1 MAKSPFHVD
10 NRPLSPAEELRSQL
24 DELEAKIGRLGYG
37 LGQGAL
43 AIPPLFDT
51 VTEGLVA
58 FQAEGHS
65 MRAEEARLKTA
76 AADLKR
82 KAKVFLREVGGPET
96 LKEARRSQQP
106 DPTHWWWYLDE
117 LVADERRAR
126 LRRILLVVAG
136 VVAAVLLL
144 VVLYELLLAPDPA
157 TRERLKLQQNAESLA
172 IAGDLTAALGEVE
185 QALAIAPNNPDLL
198 LLKGGLQQNLG
209 QSAEAKETFAA
220 AQAALDDREDF
231 LLARGRTYLLL
242 DQAQEAEADAQ
253 EVIDLNPES
262 APGYLL
268 LGRSHQLQENYLD
281 AILAYEQASTLAET
295 QGNSRLAATARV
307 NLGILLQQQRAQ

>member
-1 MAKSPFHVD
+1 MAKSPFYVD
-10 NRPLSPAEELRSQL
+10 SRPLSPAEELRSRL

-37 LGQGAL
+37 LGQEAL
-43 AIPPLFDT
+43 TIPPLFDT

-96 LKEARRSQQP
+96 LKEARRSHQP
-106 DPTHWWWYLDE
+106 DPTHWWWYLDK
-117 LVADERRAR
+117 LVANERRAW
-126 LRRILLVVAG
+126 LRRVLLVVAG
-136 VVAAVLLL
+136 VVAALILL
-144 VVLYELLLAPDPA
+144 VTLYELFLAPDPA

-172 IAGDLTAALGEVE
+172 ISGDLTGALAEVE
-185 QALAIAPNNPDLL
+185 QALAIAPDNPDLL
-198 LLKGGLQQNLG
+198 LLKGGLQKNLG
-209 QSAEAKETFAA
+209 QSAEAEETFAA
-220 AQAALDDREDF
+220 AEAALENREDF

-242 DQAQEAEADAQ
+242 DQAQEALDDSQEAIA
-253 EVIDLNPES
+253 LNPES
-262 APGYLL
+262 APGYML
-268 LGRSHQLQENYLD
+268 LGRSHQMLENYMD
-281 AILAYEQASTLAET
+281 AIFAYEQAGTLAEM

-307 NLGILLQQQRAQ
+307 NLGFLLQQQRAQ

>member
-1 MAKSPFHVD
+1 MAKSPSHVD
-10 NRPLSPAEELRSQL
+10 NKPLSSAEEVHSQL

-37 LGQGAL
+37 LGQEAL
-43 AIPPLFDT
+43 TILSLFDT

-96 LKEARRSQQP
+96 LKEARRSHQP
-106 DPTHWWWYLDE
+106 DPTHWWWYPDK

-126 LRRILLVVAG
+126 LRKILLVVVG
-136 VVAAVLLL
+136 VVAALLLL

-172 IAGDLTAALGEVE
+172 ISGDLIAALGEVE
-185 QALAIAPNNPDLL
+185 QALVIAPDNPDLL
-198 LLKGGLQQNLG
+198 LLKAGLQQSLG
-209 QSAEAKETFAA
+209 QNAEAEETFAA
-220 AQAALDDREDF
+220 AESVLGNRENF

-242 DQAQEAEADAQ
+242 GQAQEALADAQ
-253 EVIDLNPES
+253 EAVALNPES
-262 APGYLL
+262 APGYMLV
-268 LGRSHQLQENYLD
+268 GRSHQLLENYMD
-281 AILAYEQASTLAET
+281 AIFAYEQASTLAEM

-307 NLGILLQQQRAQ
+307 NLGFLLQQQRAQ

>member
-1 MAKSPFHVD
+1 MVKSPFHVD
-10 NRPLSPAEELRSQL
+10 NRPLSPAQKLGSQI

-37 LGQGAL
+37 LGQEAL
-43 AIPPLFDT
+43 TIPPLFDT

-76 AADLKR
+76 TADLKR

-96 LKEARRSQQP
+96 LKEARRSHQP
-106 DPTHWWWYLDE
+106 DPTHWWWYLDK

-126 LRRILLVVAG
+126 LRRILFVVAG
-136 VVAAVLLL
+136 VVAALILL
-144 VVLYELLLAPDPA
+144 VALYELLLAPDPA
-157 TRERLKLQQNAESLA
+157 TRERLRLQQNAESLA
-172 IAGDLTAALGEVE
+172 LSGDLTAALGEVE
-185 QALAIAPNNPDLL
+185 QALAIAPDNPDLL
-198 LLKGGLQQNLG
+198 ILEGSLQQNLG
-209 QSAEAKETFAA
+209 QSAEAEEAFAA

-231 LLARGRTYLLL
+231 LLARARTYLLL
-242 DQAQEAEADAQ
+242 DQAQEAQADAQ

-262 APGYLL
+262 APGYML

-281 AILAYEQASTLAET
+281 AIFAYEQAGTLAET

-307 NLGILLQQQRAQ
+307 NLGFLLQQQRAQ